1 MLFSEHT
8 YIGVD
13 LTPGKKNI
21 QYAAIDEQLELLALS
36 HGDLSQVQT
45 FLRSQQQATLAVH
58 GPARPNQSIL
68 TDAERRDQY
77 LIPLGKGRPGNMR
90 VAEYALRKNHLPTYR
105 TPSQTEDA
113 PPWMQNS
120 FKFFSMLKE
129 AGFQPYQKEQS
140 LQRKYVEVIP
150 EASFF
155 AWLNGKALPA
165 NTLHGRMQR
174 QLVLYDLG
182 LKIADPMTYF
192 EEITRF
198 RILQGILPK
207 DLIYSSPAQTA
218 LAAAYMAWL
227 VEKEPDSIALV
238 GIPDEGQ
245 IAVLSNLINQGN

>member
-21 QYAAIDEQLELLALS
+21 QYAAIDDNLELLSLS
-36 HGDLSQVQT
+36 HGDFAQVQT

-58 GPARPNQSIL
+58 GPSRPNQRIL

-90 VAEYALRKNHLPTYR
+90 VAEYTLRKRKLPTYR
-105 TPSQTEDA
+105 TPSQIEDA

-120 FKFFSMLKE
+120 FKFFSMLNE

-150 EASFF
+150 EVSFY
-155 AWLNGKALPA
+155 AWLDGKALPA
-165 NTLHGRMQR
+165 KTLHGRMQR
-174 QLVLYDLG
+174 QLVLYNLG

-198 RILQGILPK
+198 RILQGILPQ
-207 DLIYSSPAQTA
+207 DLVYSSPTQTA

-227 VEKEPDSIALV
+227 VENEPESITLV

-245 IAVLSNLINQGN
+245 IAVLANLINQSA